1 MSCTQTGVIADL
13 VRAEDRGREGGRRDR
28 GGRESDEKSLNQL
41 LPLSSVREATTDST
55 HPPTYHTAP
64 LAGSF
69 LDRER
74 SSAYNSSS
82 ELVMGAFRTEG

>member
-1 MSCTQTGVIADL
+1 MSCTQSGVIADL

-41 LPLSSVREATTDST
+41 LPLSSVREATTDPT
-55 HPPTYHTAP
+55 HPPTIQHHF
-64 LAGSF
+64 AGGF

-82 ELVMGAFRTEG
+82 ESKSW

>member
-1 MSCTQTGVIADL
+1 MSCTQSGVIADL

-55 HPPTYHTAP
+55 HPPTIQHHF
-64 LAGSF
+64 AGSF

-82 ELVMGAFRTEG
+82 ELVMGAFRTER

>member
-1 MSCTQTGVIADL
+1 MSCTQSGVIADL
-13 VRAEDRGREGGRRDR
+13 VRAEDRGRE

-41 LPLSSVREATTDST
+41 LPLSSVREATTDPT
-55 HPPTYHTAP
+55 HPPTIQHHF
-64 LAGSF
+64 AGSF